1 MQVAMHPTQNSQT
14 AQKAIPPRPR
24 MSEEEYAALTVLN
37 DEELLTIYALKSGQV
52 TILPISTDAMSV
64 AR

>member
-1 MQVAMHPTQNSQT
+1 MDLVTQAPASDPP
-14 AQKAIPPRPR
+14 KAIPPRPR

-52 TILPISTDAMSV
+52 SPPGPVLSLIP
-64 AR
+64 